1 MKTTAFEKKYDA
13 LNKAHQAETTPAVE
27 QKESDDKTS
36 SEKETDGK
44 TSGEQGP
51 DQKVG
56 ADKSTEQDTVD
67 KVMSEAKE
75 TATLWRR
82 QVLIVVTPEYQTAE
96 AIKLVLSSQ
105 NVEKMLGRMMAFF
118 DPKCDE
124 EAKIYVNQSF
134 YRRIPQLVKARLESF
149 VNAMDDFM
157 AEGRDFCVIMEGRCK
172 QWLAKG
178 IITDLLLKK
187 KWRVRMFT
195 VNYDLDKLQ
204 EFANSSL
211 AGKHKASIWRGFGTM
226 VSSESMY
233 VCWKG
238 KTPKTTEKFRK
249 YLNAGRRCADTTFD
263 AVGVLPKDSLPHVEQ
278 EVKTKVF
285 ANTTNDG
292 THQDDSDFSESSQDE
307 AGDSATAPKR
317 KYTKRGRG
325 LQRQRSTTEVPF
337 FHHPTPPALLQE
349 LVNTLGATWII
360 NGTPNG
366 GVGVKELGLMR
377 IPVVSIARN
386 GDHKTAIEEGVTL
399 DVAQEYLK
407 MNGSMCQK
415 PLAERWDALG
425 GSSDEEPESAEE
437 KPKKKAKTAGE
448 ESGKPKKKKTE
459 ASKKKK
465 KTEDSQKET
474 PQEAEDSVSLLQKL
488 IGGDEGANDKDAQEA
503 KKEEQGKGKK
513 KPKKDEQDKK

>member
-1 MKTTAFEKKYDA
+1 MKTTALEKKYDA

-67 KVMSEAKE
+67 KVMSEAKDN
-75 TATLWRR
+75 ATLWRR
-82 QVLIVVTPEYQTAE
+82 QVLIVVTPEFQTPE

-105 NVEKMLGRMMAFF
+105 NVDKMLGRMMAFF

-124 EAKIYVNQSF
+124 EAKTYSSQIF
-134 YRRIPQLVKARLESF
+134 HKRIPQLVKARLESF
-149 VNAMDDFM
+149 IEAVDDFM

-172 QWLAKG
+172 QWMAKG
-178 IITDLLLKK
+178 IITDLLTKQ
-187 KWRVRMFT
+187 KWRVRVFT

-204 EFANSSL
+204 EFANT
-211 AGKHKASIWRGFGTM
+211 GKEGKQKASYWRGFGTL
-226 VSSESMY
+226 VSSESVY

-238 KTPKTTEKFRK
+238 KTPKTTEKLRK

-263 AVGVLPKDSLPHVEQ
+263 AVDVVPKDSLPHVEQ
-278 EVKTKVF
+278 DIKSKVF

-292 THQDDSDFSESSQDE
+292 TYQDDSDHSESSQE
-307 AGDSATAPKR
+307 AGDSAPTKR
-317 KYTKRGRG
+317 KYTKRGKG
-325 LQRQRSTTEVPF
+325 LQRHRSTTEVPF

-360 NGTPNG
+360 NGTPNA
-366 GVGVKELGLMR
+366 GVGVKELGGMR

-386 GDHKTAIEEGVTL
+386 GDHKDAIEETVTL
-399 DVAQEYLK
+399 DVAQEFLK

-415 PLAERWDALG
+415 PLAERWEALVE
-425 GSSDEEPESAEE
+425 SSDEEPDSAEE
-437 KPKKKAKTAGE
+437 KSKKKPKTAGE
-448 ESGKPKKKKTE
+448 ESGKMKKKKTE
-459 ASKKKK
+459 TSKKSKKKGD
-465 KTEDSQKET
+465 TPKET
-474 PQEAEDSVSLLQKL
+474 PQEGEDSASLLQKL
-488 IGGDEGANDKDAQEA
+488 IGGDEGATDKDAQEA
-503 KKEEQGKGKK
+503 KKEEQGKSKK
-513 KPKKDEQDKK
+513 KPKKDEQGKK